1 MQEQELL
8 PSHWSVF
15 SPRVLSLAD
24 ICHSDSGWG
33 QDIIPLWPTFART
46 RPGLDLSSDF
56 LYKNPME
63 IMDHAENVL
72 GMF

>member
-24 ICHSDSGWG
+24 IRHSDSGWG

-46 RPGLDLSSDF
+46 RPGLDQSSDS
-56 LYKNPME
+56 LYKNHME

>member
-24 ICHSDSGWG
+24 ICHSDSGRR
-33 QDIIPLWPTFART
+33 QDIIPLWPTFAHT
-46 RPGLDLSSDF
+46 RPGTDLSSDS
-56 LYKNPME
+56 LNKNYME
-63 IMDHAENVL
+63 TINHAKNVF